1 MKWSG
6 RIESRNL
13 TISVF
18 GMGYVG
24 LPTALHFA
32 KTGFNVI
39 GVDIDADMA
48 DRLNKGVPHL
58 KELKLDNMLKDALK
72 NKGFYATTDGTEATE
87 KADVILIC
95 VPTPVDEA
103 KTPDLTYVTSASAAI
118 AKGLGKNKLVV
129 LESTVYPGCCE
140 DIVKPVLEGKG
151 LMAGKDFGLAHVPER
166 YNPGDLERTLE
177 KMVRVVGAISEPW
190 AKITAEIYK
199 TIVPKVHIVR
209 DLKTAEAA
217 KIIENVQ
224 RDLNIALMNEFAL
237 IFRKL
242 GVDVF
247 EVIEAAGTKWNF
259 VKYYPGAG
267 VGGHCLPVDPYYL
280 TYKAEELNYRP
291 KIILAGRGVNDSMP
305 EHIFDLVVEGLNDA
319 GRAVKDSKVVILGV
333 SYKKNTS
340 DMRNSPSNEV
350 IKLLEDKGA
359 RVYTFDPWIEKEK
372 TAEISTMYSDFDEVV
387 EKADCLVLLVD
398 HDEFRNLDLNMIK
411 SKAKSPCV
419 IVDGK
424 GFFDPSKL
432 KSSGFV
438 YKGVG
443 RPEQ

>member
-1 MKWSG
+1 MKWSE

-32 KTGFNVI
+32 AAGFNVI
-39 GVDIDADMA
+39 GVDIDTDMVN
-48 DRLNKGVPHL
+48 RLNKGVPHL
-58 KELKLDNMLKDALK
+58 KELKLENVLKDALK
-72 NKGFYATTDGTEATE
+72 NKRFYATTDGIEATK
-87 KADVILIC
+87 KADMIPIC

-103 KTPDLTYVTSASAAI
+103 KNPDLMHVTSASATI
-118 AKGLGKNKLVV
+118 AKGLSKNKLVV

-140 DIVKPVLEGKG
+140 DIVKPILERKG
-151 LMAGKDFGLAHVPER
+151 LKAGEDFGLAHVPER
-166 YNPGDLERTLE
+166 YNPGDIEHTPE
-177 KMVRVVGAISEPW
+177 KMVRVVGAISEGW
-190 AKITAEIYK
+190 ADITGEVYK
-199 TIVPKVHIVR
+199 TIVPKVFVVK

-280 TYKAEELNYRP
+280 THKAEELDYHPRV
-291 KIILAGRGVNDSMP
+291 ILAGRGVNDSMP
-305 EHIFDLVVEGLNDA
+305 KHVFDLVVEGLNEA
-319 GRAVKDSKVVILGV
+319 GKAVRDSKVVILGV

-340 DMRNSPSNEV
+340 DTRNSPSDKV
-350 IKLLEDKGA
+350 IKLLKDKGA
-359 RVYTFDPWIEKEK
+359 RVYAFDPWVEKEK
-372 TAEISTMYSDFDEVV
+372 IAGMGAISSGFDEAV
-387 EKADCLVLLVD
+387 EKADCLVLIVD
-398 HDEFRNLDLNMIK
+398 HDEFRDLDLNMIK
-411 SKAKSPCV
+411 SRANAPCV
-419 IVDGK
+419 LVDGG
-424 GFFDPSKL
+424 GFFDPQEIRTL
-432 KSSGFV
+432 GV
-438 YKGVG
+438 IYKGVG
-443 RPEQ
+443 RPER